1 MDFFATLLHFFQK
14 GGFMMYPIAAVLA
27 LSIAITLERLLFL
40 GKVERENR
48 RVWKEV
54 SPLLAKSDLA
64 AVERA
69 TAGSDTAVGRILA
82 AGVAQ
87 AKIDAHRNELETA
100 TEEALMEVLPAV
112 EKRTHYLATFSN
124 MSTLLGLLGTVMGL
138 IGAFA
143 ALGNADPTEKA
154 DLLSRGIS
162 EAMNCTAFGL
172 LVAIP
177 TLLVHAW
184 LQAKTTELI
193 DSLEAACAKLVSA
206 ATARK

>member
-1 MDFFATLLHFFQK
+1 MDFFVTILHFFQK
-14 GGFMMYPIAAVLA
+14 GGFMMYPIAIVLA
-27 LSIAITLERLLFL
+27 LSVAIAIERWLFL
-40 GKVERENR
+40 SRVERENR
-48 RVWKEV
+48 KIWQDAV
-54 SPLLAKSDLA
+54 PLLAKGDLA
-64 AVERA
+64 TVEQLASGSDAAVARIF
-69 TAGSDTAVGRILA
+69 TAGA
-82 AGVAQ
+82 AQ
-87 AKIDAHRNELETA
+87 AKVDPHRNEVETA

-124 MSTLLGLLGTVMGL
+124 MSTLLGLLGTVIGL

-143 ALGNADPTEKA
+143 ALGTADPTEKA

-184 LQAKTTELI
+184 LQAKTTELV
-193 DSLEAACAKLVSA
+193 DRLEAACAKFVSA
-206 ATARK
+206 AARK

>member
-1 MDFFATLLHFFQK
+1 MDFFVTILHFFQK
-14 GGFMMYPIAAVLA
+14 GGFMMYPIAIVLA
-27 LSIAITLERLLFL
+27 LSIAITIERWLFL
-40 GKVERENR
+40 SRVEGENSKL
-48 RVWKEV
+48 WKEA
-54 SPLLAKSDLA
+54 SPLLVQGDIATVEQLA
-64 AVERA
+64 S
-69 TAGSDTAVGRILA
+69 GSDTAVGRILT

-87 AKIDAHRNELETA
+87 AKVDRHRNELETA

-112 EKRTHYLATFSN
+112 ERRTHYLATFSN
-124 MSTLLGLLGTVMGL
+124 MSTLLGLLGTVIGL

-172 LVAIP
+172 MVAIP
-177 TLLVHAW
+177 TLIVHAW

-193 DSLEAACAKLVSA
+193 DSLEAACAKFVSA
-206 ATARK
+206 AARK

>member
-1 MDFFATLLHFFQK
+1 MDFFATILHFFQK
-14 GGFMMYPIAAVLA
+14 GGLMMYPIAAVLA
-27 LSIAITLERLLFL
+27 LSIAIALERLWFL

-48 RVWKEV
+48 KMWRDA

-64 AVERA
+64 AVERL
-69 TAGSDTAVGRILA
+69 TSSSTTAVGRILA

-87 AKIDAHRNELETA
+87 AKIDPHRNELETA

-124 MSTLLGLLGTVMGL
+124 MSTLLGLLGTVIGL
-138 IGAFA
+138 IAAFA

-154 DLLSRGIS
+154 DLLSSGIS

-172 LVAIP
+172 IVAIP

-193 DSLEAACAKLVSA
+193 DSLEAACAKLVTA
-206 ATARK
+206 AAARK